1 MNTPLNLIKFASSQ
15 SLIGNLDTP
24 GIQYYSS
31 SSNQE
36 YEKDESEILNE
47 LNDNKNNKKEENKEI
62 IKENETV
69 KTQEE
74 TALLNP
80 EIQNLRIVNVVSMV
94 DLGCQLN
101 LSDIAKSCKNSE
113 YNPVRLNAVIMR
125 IKEPKSVALIFNSGK
140 MVCAGA
146 KNEEDSKTAAKKFAK
161 TVKKLVNE
169 VIFKNF
175 RIINMVATCDFKF
188 RIHLTKLNSE
198 ISYKLRKT
206 LKSKELEKKISYE
219 PQIFPGLIYHMDKP
233 KLAVL
238 VFSSG
243 KVNFVGIKKKDD
255 AFEALKNIQPIIQK
269 YKIVI
274 KNKNEEAKEKDFN
287 NIRNS

>member
-24 GIQYYSS
+24 RIQYYSS

-47 LNDNKNNKKEENKEI
+47 LNDNKKNKKEENKEI

-69 KTQEE
+69 KTQAD

-146 KNEEDSKTAAKKFAK
+146 KNEADSKTAARKFAK

-188 RIHLTKLNSE
+188 RVHLTKLNSE

-206 LKSKELEKKISYE
+206 LNSKELEKKISYE

-238 VFSSG
+238 IFSSG

-274 KNKNEEAKEKDFN
+274 KNKNEEAKEKEFD
-287 NIRNS
+287 NI

>member
-24 GIQYYSS
+24 RIQYYSS

-69 KTQEE
+69 KTQAD

-146 KNEEDSKTAAKKFAK
+146 KNEADSKTAARKFAK

-188 RIHLTKLNSE
+188 RVHLTKLNSE

-206 LKSKELEKKISYE
+206 LNSKELEKKISYE

-238 VFSSG
+238 IFSSG

-274 KNKNEEAKEKDFN
+274 KNKNEEAKEKEFD
-287 NIRNS
+287 NI

>member
-1 MNTPLNLIKFASSQ
+1 MNTPLNLINFASSQ

-24 GIQYYSS
+24 RIQYYSS

-69 KTQEE
+69 KTQAD

-146 KNEEDSKTAAKKFAK
+146 KNEADSKTAARKFAK

-188 RIHLTKLNSE
+188 RVHLTKLNSE

-206 LKSKELEKKISYE
+206 LNSKELEKKISYE

-274 KNKNEEAKEKDFN
+274 KNKNEEAKEKEFN
-287 NIRNS
+287 NI

>member
-1 MNTPLNLIKFASSQ
+1 MNTPLNLINFASSQ
-15 SLIGNLDTP
+15 SLMENLDTP
-24 GIQYYSS
+24 RIQYYSS

-69 KTQEE
+69 KTQAD

-80 EIQNLRIVNVVSMV
+80 EIPNLRIVNVVSMV

-161 TVKKLVNE
+161 TVKKLVNQ

-206 LKSKELEKKISYE
+206 LNSKELEKKISYE

-243 KVNFVGIKKKDD
+243 KVNFVGIKT
-255 AFEALKNIQPIIQK
+255 N
-269 YKIVI
+269 V
-274 KNKNEEAKEKDFN
+274 
-287 NIRNS
+287 

>member
-1 MNTPLNLIKFASSQ
+1 MNTPLNLINFASSQ

-24 GIQYYSS
+24 RIQYYSS

-69 KTQEE
+69 KTQAD

-188 RIHLTKLNSE
+188 RVHLTKLNSE

-206 LKSKELEKKISYE
+206 LNSKELEKKISYE

-238 VFSSG
+238 IFSSG

-274 KNKNEEAKEKDFN
+274 KNKNEEAKEKEFD
-287 NIRNS
+287 NI

>member
-1 MNTPLNLIKFASSQ
+1 MNTPLNLINFASSQ

-24 GIQYYSS
+24 RIQYYSS

-36 YEKDESEILNE
+36 YEKDESEIPNE
-47 LNDNKNNKKEENKEI
+47 LNDNKKNKKEENKEI

-69 KTQEE
+69 KTQAD

-146 KNEEDSKTAAKKFAK
+146 KNEADSKTAARKFAK

-188 RIHLTKLNSE
+188 RVHLTKLNSE

-206 LKSKELEKKISYE
+206 LNSKELEKKISYE

-243 KVNFVGIKKKDD
+243 KVNFVGIKERDD
-255 AFEALKNIQPIIQK
+255 AFEALKNIQPFIHK

-274 KNKNEEAKEKDFN
+274 KNKNEEAKEKEFD
-287 NIRNS
+287 NI

>member
-1 MNTPLNLIKFASSQ
+1 MNTPLNLINFASSK
-15 SLIGNLDTP
+15 SLIENFETP
-24 GIQYYSS
+24 RIQYYSS

-36 YEKDESEILNE
+36 YEKDESEIPNE
-47 LNDNKNNKKEENKEI
+47 LNDNKKNKKEENKEI

-69 KTQEE
+69 KTQAD

-146 KNEEDSKTAAKKFAK
+146 KNEADSKTAARKFAK

-188 RIHLTKLNSE
+188 RVHLTKLNSE

-206 LKSKELEKKISYE
+206 LNSKELEKKISYE

-274 KNKNEEAKEKDFN
+274 KNKNEEAKEKEFD
-287 NIRNS
+287 NI

>member
-24 GIQYYSS
+24 RIQYYSS

-69 KTQEE
+69 KTQAD

-161 TVKKLVNE
+161 TVKKLVNQ

-188 RIHLTKLNSE
+188 RVHLTKLNSE

-206 LKSKELEKKISYE
+206 LNSKELEKKISYE

-238 VFSSG
+238 IFSSG

-274 KNKNEEAKEKDFN
+274 KNKNEEAKEKEFD
-287 NIRNS
+287 NI

>member
-1 MNTPLNLIKFASSQ
+1 MNTPLNLINFASSK
-15 SLIGNLDTP
+15 SLIGNLETP
-24 GIQYYSS
+24 RIQYYSS

-69 KTQEE
+69 KTQAD

-146 KNEEDSKTAAKKFAK
+146 KNEADSKTAARKFAK

-206 LKSKELEKKISYE
+206 LNSKELEKKISYE

-238 VFSSG
+238 IFSSG

-274 KNKNEEAKEKDFN
+274 KNKNDEAKEKEFD
-287 NIRNS
+287 NI

>member
-1 MNTPLNLIKFASSQ
+1 MNTPLDLINFASSNSSIELGLSVQ
-15 SLIGNLDTP
+15 TP
-24 GIQYYSS
+24 RIQYYFL
-31 SSNQE
+31 SSN
-36 YEKDESEILNE
+36 KDYKQNDSEVFDD
-47 LNDNKNNKKEENKEI
+47 LNDNANNKKVENNEA
-62 IKENETV
+62 IKENETL
-69 KTQEE
+69 KTREE
-74 TALLNP
+74 TALLIP
-80 EIQNLRIVNVVSMV
+80 EIPTPRVVNVVSMV
-94 DLGCQLN
+94 DLGCPLN

-113 YNPVRLNAVIMR
+113 YNPTRLNAVIMR

-161 TVKKLVNE
+161 TVKKLVNQ

-188 RIHLTKLNSE
+188 RVHLTKLNSE

-206 LKSKELEKKISYE
+206 LNSKELEKKISYE

-274 KNKNEEAKEKDFN
+274 KNKNEEAKEKEFD
-287 NIRNS
+287 NI

>member
-24 GIQYYSS
+24 RIQYYSS

-36 YEKDESEILNE
+36 YEKDESEIPNE
-47 LNDNKNNKKEENKEI
+47 LNDNKKNKKEENKEI

-69 KTQEE
+69 KTQAD

-161 TVKKLVNE
+161 TVKKLVNQ

-188 RIHLTKLNSE
+188 RVHLTKLNSE

-206 LKSKELEKKISYE
+206 LNSKELEKKISYE

-255 AFEALKNIQPIIQK
+255 AFEALKNIQPFIQK

-274 KNKNEEAKEKDFN
+274 KNKNEEAKEKEFD
-287 NIRNS
+287 NI

>member
-24 GIQYYSS
+24 RIQYYSS

-69 KTQEE
+69 KTQAD

-161 TVKKLVNE
+161 TVKKLVNQ

-188 RIHLTKLNSE
+188 KIHLTKLNSE

-206 LKSKELEKKISYE
+206 LNSKELEKKISYE

-243 KVNFVGIKKKDD
+243 KVNFVGIKERDD

-274 KNKNEEAKEKDFN
+274 KNKNEEAKEKEFD
-287 NIRNS
+287 NI

>member
-24 GIQYYSS
+24 RIQYYSS

-36 YEKDESEILNE
+36 YEKDESEIPNE
-47 LNDNKNNKKEENKEI
+47 LNDNKKNKKEENKEI

-69 KTQEE
+69 KTQAD

-146 KNEEDSKTAAKKFAK
+146 KNEADSKTAARKFAK

-206 LKSKELEKKISYE
+206 LNSKELEKKISYE

-238 VFSSG
+238 IFSSG

-274 KNKNEEAKEKDFN
+274 KNKNEEAKEKEFD
-287 NIRNS
+287 NI

>member
-1 MNTPLNLIKFASSQ
+1 MNTPLNLINFASSQ

-24 GIQYYSS
+24 RIQYYSS

-36 YEKDESEILNE
+36 YEKDESEIPNE
-47 LNDNKNNKKEENKEI
+47 LNDNKKNKKEENKEI

-69 KTQEE
+69 KTQAD

-146 KNEEDSKTAAKKFAK
+146 KNEADSKTAARKFAK

-188 RIHLTKLNSE
+188 RVHLTKLNSE

-206 LKSKELEKKISYE
+206 LNSKELEKKISYE

-238 VFSSG
+238 IFSSG

-274 KNKNEEAKEKDFN
+274 KNKNDEAKEKEFD
-287 NIRNS
+287 NI

>member
-24 GIQYYSS
+24 RIQYYSS

-69 KTQEE
+69 KTQAD

-146 KNEEDSKTAAKKFAK
+146 KNEADSKTAARKFAK

-206 LKSKELEKKISYE
+206 LNSKELEKKISYE
-219 PQIFPGLIYHMDKP
+219 PQIFPGLIYHMNKP

-274 KNKNEEAKEKDFN
+274 KNKNEEAKEKEFD
-287 NIRNS
+287 NI

>member
-24 GIQYYSS
+24 RIQYYSS

-69 KTQEE
+69 KTQAD

-146 KNEEDSKTAAKKFAK
+146 KNEADSKTAARKFAK

-188 RIHLTKLNSE
+188 KIHLTKLNSE

-206 LKSKELEKKISYE
+206 LNSKELEKKISYE

-243 KVNFVGIKKKDD
+243 KVNFVGIKERDD

-274 KNKNEEAKEKDFN
+274 KNKNEEAKEKEFD
-287 NIRNS
+287 NI

>member
-24 GIQYYSS
+24 RIQYYSS

-36 YEKDESEILNE
+36 YEKDESEIPNE
-47 LNDNKNNKKEENKEI
+47 LNDNKKNKKEENKEI

-69 KTQEE
+69 KTQAD

-161 TVKKLVNE
+161 TVKKLVNQ

-206 LKSKELEKKISYE
+206 LNSKELEKKISYE

-238 VFSSG
+238 IFSSG

-274 KNKNEEAKEKDFN
+274 KNKNEEAKEKEFD
-287 NIRNS
+287 NI

>member
-1 MNTPLNLIKFASSQ
+1 MNTPLNLINFASSQ

-24 GIQYYSS
+24 RIQYYSS

-36 YEKDESEILNE
+36 YEKDESEIPNE
-47 LNDNKNNKKEENKEI
+47 LNDNKKNKKEENKEI

-69 KTQEE
+69 KTQAD

-146 KNEEDSKTAAKKFAK
+146 KNEEDSKTAARKFAK
-161 TVKKLVNE
+161 TIKKLVNE

-188 RIHLTKLNSE
+188 RVHLTKLNSE

-206 LKSKELEKKISYE
+206 LNSKELEKKISYE

-238 VFSSG
+238 IFSSG

-274 KNKNEEAKEKDFN
+274 KNKNDEAKEKEFD
-287 NIRNS
+287 NI

>member
-24 GIQYYSS
+24 RIQYYSS

-69 KTQEE
+69 KTQAD

-161 TVKKLVNE
+161 TVKKLVNQ

-188 RIHLTKLNSE
+188 RVHLTKLNSE

-206 LKSKELEKKISYE
+206 LNSKELEKKISYE

-274 KNKNEEAKEKDFN
+274 KNKNEEAKEKEFD
-287 NIRNS
+287 NI

>member
-24 GIQYYSS
+24 RIQYYSS

-69 KTQEE
+69 KTQAD

-188 RIHLTKLNSE
+188 RVHLTKLNSE

-206 LKSKELEKKISYE
+206 LNSKELEKKISYE

-238 VFSSG
+238 IFSSG

-274 KNKNEEAKEKDFN
+274 KNKNEEAKEKEFD
-287 NIRNS
+287 NI

>member
-24 GIQYYSS
+24 RIQYYSS

-36 YEKDESEILNE
+36 YEKDESEIPNE
-47 LNDNKNNKKEENKEI
+47 LNDNKKNKKEENKEI

-69 KTQEE
+69 KTQAD

-161 TVKKLVNE
+161 TVKKLVNQ

-188 RIHLTKLNSE
+188 RVHLTKLNSE

-206 LKSKELEKKISYE
+206 LNSKELEKKISYE

-274 KNKNEEAKEKDFN
+274 KNKNDEAKEKEFD
-287 NIRNS
+287 NI

>member
-24 GIQYYSS
+24 RIQYYSS

-47 LNDNKNNKKEENKEI
+47 LNDNKKNKKEENKEI

-69 KTQEE
+69 KTQAD

-161 TVKKLVNE
+161 TVKKLVNQ

-206 LKSKELEKKISYE
+206 LNSKELEKKISYE
-219 PQIFPGLIYHMDKP
+219 PQIFPGLIYHMNKP

-274 KNKNEEAKEKDFN
+274 KNKNEEAKEKEFD
-287 NIRNS
+287 NI

>member
-1 MNTPLNLIKFASSQ
+1 MNTPLNLINFASSQ

-24 GIQYYSS
+24 RIQYYSS

-69 KTQEE
+69 KTQAD

-146 KNEEDSKTAAKKFAK
+146 KNEADSKTAARKFAK

-188 RIHLTKLNSE
+188 RVHLTKLNSE

-206 LKSKELEKKISYE
+206 LNSKELEKKISYE

-238 VFSSG
+238 IFSSG

-274 KNKNEEAKEKDFN
+274 KNKNEEAKEKEFD
-287 NIRNS
+287 NI

>member
-24 GIQYYSS
+24 RIQYYSS

-36 YEKDESEILNE
+36 YEKDESEIPNE
-47 LNDNKNNKKEENKEI
+47 LNDNKKNKKEENKEI

-69 KTQEE
+69 KTQAD

-188 RIHLTKLNSE
+188 RVHLTKLNSE

-206 LKSKELEKKISYE
+206 LNSKELEKKISYE

-274 KNKNEEAKEKDFN
+274 KNKNEEAKEKEFD
-287 NIRNS
+287 NI

>member
-24 GIQYYSS
+24 RIQYYSS

-47 LNDNKNNKKEENKEI
+47 LNDNKKNKKEENKEI

-69 KTQEE
+69 KTQAD

-206 LKSKELEKKISYE
+206 LNSKELEKKISYE

-238 VFSSG
+238 IFSSG

-274 KNKNEEAKEKDFN
+274 KNKNEEAKEKEFD
-287 NIRNS
+287 NI

>member
-24 GIQYYSS
+24 RIQYYSS

-69 KTQEE
+69 KTQAD

-113 YNPVRLNAVIMR
+113 YNPARLNAVIMR

-146 KNEEDSKTAAKKFAK
+146 KNEADSKTAARKFAK

-188 RIHLTKLNSE
+188 RVHLTKLNSE

-206 LKSKELEKKISYE
+206 LNSKELEKKISYE

-238 VFSSG
+238 IFSSG

-274 KNKNEEAKEKDFN
+274 KNKNDEAKEKEFD
-287 NIRNS
+287 NI